1 MRLYSIIMKL
11 WIHIFVLFMLFGLIS
26 CHEESELKDLY
37 FQENV
42 DKSAGRFAEIM
53 YQGGASSLKT
63 SDRER
68 FKLVHISDPHISGW
82 AADNHYSN
90 PKNLI
95 EAVNF
100 SNIINL
106 KINAVAATGDFI
118 GNNASTTK
126 SEAFSFLESFTYNF
140 YTPENNIPSFIC
152 TGNHDT
158 NVISDN
164 ESDYL
169 TKSDLSGTLFDK
181 INYAVQ
187 RPLNELYYYTDMPN
201 PQGGYIRFI
210 ALDNSEQDDF
220 SYKGINYSS
229 ISQKQVDWLINT
241 ALKEDM
247 TNNHH
252 IIILNHHPFQVYSK
266 DNSTYMTSGVYLFSE
281 QLVPSII
288 DAYMQRSTIK
298 QKYKSSIIKDS
309 IVIDADFATYTGEF
323 ICHLGGHA
331 HTIATI
337 DVRPKSDDAKK
348 QIMLLAN
355 TLSPNMQNNSFVN
368 IKREKGK
375 ETSNSF
381 SIYAIDT
388 TEKNIYITY
397 FGAYPSI
404 FNAINVVN
412 YN

>member
-1 MRLYSIIMKL
+1 M
-11 WIHIFVLFMLFGLIS
+11 
-26 CHEESELKDLY
+26 
-37 FQENV
+37 
-42 DKSAGRFAEIM
+42 
-53 YQGGASSLKT
+53 T
-63 SDRER
+63 
-68 FKLVHISDPHISGW
+68 
-82 AADNHYSN
+82 
-90 PKNLI
+90 
-95 EAVNF
+95 
-100 SNIINL
+100 
-106 KINAVAATGDFI
+106 
-118 GNNASTTK
+118 
-126 SEAFSFLESFTYNF
+126 
-140 YTPENNIPSFIC
+140 
-152 TGNHDT
+152 
-158 NVISDN
+158 
-164 ESDYL
+164 
-169 TKSDLSGTLFDK
+169 
-181 INYAVQ
+181 
-187 RPLNELYYYTDMPN
+187 N

-210 ALDNSEQDDF
+210 ALYNSEQDYF

-241 ALKEDM
+241 ALKEGM